1 MGRSESPQIG
11 ICSSAYSGPFFHVPS
26 CWIFLSFYLNNP
38 DGWAESWLDLTQ
50 MDDTGDTDDLQHA
63 VPVVGRRELVVLLR
77 APGVGTT
84 TPAKQDVPH
93 HVHCTSCVWS
103 RILLRDDEYEYDP
116 TSLCLVWLY
125 LIMFSMILPH
135 DVEHDPTS
143 WFWVW
148 SYLMTMSILLLHD
161 DEYDP
166 TLWCLV

>member
-11 ICSSAYSGPFFHVPS
+11 ICSSAYSGPFFHVTS

-103 RILLRDDEYEYDP
+103 RILLRNDEYDP

-166 TLWCLV
+166 NLWCLV